1 MQLHANAALSLNQR
15 RRMVVRVVEDG
26 WSLTKAAE
34 AAEVSER
41 TCSKW
46 VDRYR
51 AEGEAGLRDRSSAPH
66 SIPHRTAADRVEV
79 IEALRRVG
87 VNRAGSAQGL
97 GKALLTGPG
106 GLQRNRVGK
115 P

>member
-15 RRMVVRVVEDG
+15 RRMVRRVIEFG
-26 WSLTKAAE
+26 WSLTQAAA

-51 AEGEAGLRDRSSAPH
+51 SDGERGLRDRSSAPH
-66 SIPHRTAADRVEV
+66 RIPHRTAPERVEV
-79 IEALRRVG
+79 IELLRRLRMTRTLHG
-87 VNRAGSAQGL
+87 GGSL
-97 GKALLTGPG
+97 
-106 GLQRNRVGK
+106 V
-115 P
+115 